1 MSLFSSYADMPDARA
16 DVFWRQARLLVVD
29 DEESVALTVSEVM
42 RQDGL
47 VVETALSG
55 ADAISKIQ
63 DTEYDVVLTDLH
75 MEGADGISVL
85 AEVRRHFPLTITIV
99 LTGFAS
105 LESAIAAMR
114 QGAYDYLIKPCIIDD
129 MKQTVRRGIEHRR
142 LMLAER
148 DARIT
153 LEKLNRELEHRIA
166 ERTAELQI
174 ANEKLADANRAKDI
188 FFATLS
194 HELRTPLN
202 AILGWAHILRT
213 GKLDPERAARAFE
226 TIERNA
232 QVQAQLIS
240 DILDISRIIS
250 GKLRL
255 DFRAI
260 RPSVVAEQAVEAI
273 RPAAEAKKIQ
283 IETNFAPIQETVS
296 GDPDR
301 LQQVVLNLL
310 SNAIKFTPEGGLVT
324 VSVSIVDA
332 EVEIRV
338 SDTGIGIRSELI
350 PHIFEY
356 FRQGDAADSR
366 SHGGLGLGL
375 ALVRNIIEMHG
386 GTVRAESAGE
396 GRGSTFTVTIPLKPH
411 DTDSANSAS
420 KSAEKLAPPSTIS
433 LQGVTVLLVDDEQDV
448 LGLFTTILE
457 QRGAN
462 VQVVKTS
469 AEALKTVEELKP
481 DILVADIGI
490 PDNDG
495 YTLIRR
501 IRALGPKR
509 GGNLPAV
516 ALTAYAGPEHR
527 LQAITAGFQ
536 VHLAKPVNP
545 AELISTVAGLV
556 GRS

>member
-1 MSLFSSYADMPDARA
+1 MPDARA